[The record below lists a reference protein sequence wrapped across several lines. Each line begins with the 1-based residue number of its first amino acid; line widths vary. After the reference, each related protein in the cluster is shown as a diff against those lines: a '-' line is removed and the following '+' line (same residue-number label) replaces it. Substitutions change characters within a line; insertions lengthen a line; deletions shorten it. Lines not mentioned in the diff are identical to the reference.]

1 MNLALRK
8 SSVFTCN
15 LISQS
20 YNILFLALVFSNQ
33 TKRKFRVKA
42 WTAVSKELLGVFFVN
57 YKDISMPKNVWNPW
71 VLSVLSARESRYC
84 CCSACNKFDGRT
96 VATSNRKNSK
106 ARNWIQ
112 NSPKTDE
119 SRGLFYSDAGYHM
132 ESVYNL
138 QASTDCLTWLLS
150 PPSPPLPLHLTK
162 TDQPALKAPRL
173 RCFDGW
179 NRSSNKW

>member
-71 VLSVLSARESRYC
+71 VLSVLSACESRYSC
-84 CCSACNKFDGRT
+84 CTGRNKFDGRT

-106 ARNWIQ
+106 AQNWIQ
-112 NSPKTDE
+112 IPKNRWI
-119 SRGLFYSDAGYHM
+119 SR
-132 ESVYNL
+132 SVL
-138 QASTDCLTWLLS
+138 LRRGIPHGICIQSSSFHWLPDVTSFPSLSS
-150 PPSPPLPLHLTK
+150 PPPSLDKSWSNRAKISAAPLFWRVK
-162 TDQPALKAPRL
+162 
-173 RCFDGW
+173 
-179 NRSSNKW
+179 